1 MIFEIAIFGIAVG
14 MSLYSRTRTF
24 GFAFW
29 VVAFVWIAYLRPE
42 WFSEW
47 FGWRLKGVVPSLIQ
61 LAMFGM
67 GATLTVEDFAR
78 VLKMP
83 KAVAIGCG
91 LQYSVMPL
99 VGWGLATMS
108 GLPPEVAAGIILIGA
123 CPGGV
128 SSNVITYLAKGNIAL
143 SVTMTACSTL
153 LSPVMTPLAMKLLAG
168 QLVEVDFWKMLWSI
182 VTTVVLP
189 IAGGL
194 VVNRAIR
201 WWGWSTDSAERMLSR
216 LAMLAICLICAIIM
230 ADSRDALQSVGWILV
245 LAVGIHN
252 LAGYAFG
259 YGISRLT
266 GLNESESRTVAIE
279 VGLQNGGMG
288 ATIASEVL
296 KSTQAALASVIFAP
310 WMNVSGSI
318 LASWW
323 RARPT
328 DDEDLSATP
337 TVQESTPCKG
347 LDL

>member
-29 VVAFVWIAYLRPE
+29 VVAFVWVAYLRPE

-61 LAMFGM
+61 IAMFGM
-67 GATLTVEDFAR
+67 GATLTLEDFAR

-99 VGWGLATMS
+99 VGWGLASMA
-108 GLPPEVAAGIILIGA
+108 GLPPEVAAGIILVGA

-128 SSNVITYLAKGNIAL
+128 SSNVVTYLAKGNIAL

-194 VVNRAIR
+194 LVNRAIR

-230 ADSRDALQSVGWILV
+230 ADSRDALQSVGLALILV
-245 LAVGIHN
+245 VGIHN

-259 YGISRLT
+259 YGISRLS
-266 GLNESESRTVAIE
+266 GLNEAECRTVAIE

-288 ATIASEVL
+288 ATIATEVL
-296 KSTQAALASVIFAP
+296 KSTQAALASVLFAP

-328 DDEDLSATP
+328 DEEKSNATP
-337 TVQESTPCKG
+337 AAKASN
-347 LDL
+347 

>member
-1 MIFEIAIFGIAVG
+1 MIFEVSVLAIAIG

-29 VVAFVWIAYLRPE
+29 VVAFVLIAYRRPE

-47 FGWRLKGVVPSLIQ
+47 YGWRLKSVVPPLIQ
-61 LAMFGM
+61 IAMFGM
-67 GATLTVEDFAR
+67 GATLTLEDFTR

-99 VGWGLATMS
+99 VGWGLANMA
-108 GLPPEVAAGIILIGA
+108 GLPPEIAAGVILVGA

-128 SSNVITYLAKGNIAL
+128 SSNVVTYLAKGNIAL

-153 LSPVMTPLAMKLLAG
+153 LSPIMTPLAMKLLAG

-201 WWGWSTDSAERMLSR
+201 WWGLNPDSAERMLSR
-216 LAMLAICLICAIIM
+216 IAMLAICFICAIIM
-230 ADSRDALQSVGWILV
+230 ADSQAALQSVGVMLV
-245 LAVGIHN
+245 LVVCIHN

-259 YGISRLT
+259 YGLSRLW
-266 GLNESESRTVAIE
+266 GLSEEECRTVAIE

-296 KSTQAALASVIFAP
+296 KSTQAALASVLFAP

-323 RARPT
+323 RVQPPREKEITTTTVPLENHS
-328 DDEDLSATP
+328 ED
-337 TVQESTPCKG
+337 
-347 LDL
+347 

>member
-1 MIFEIAIFGIAVG
+1 MIFEIGVLGIATAL
-14 MSLYSRTRTF
+14 SLYSRTKIF
-24 GFAFW
+24 GFAIW
-29 VVAFVWIAYLRPE
+29 VVAFVLIAFGRPE
-42 WFSEW
+42 WFTEW
-47 FGWRLKGVVPSLIQ
+47 FGLRLKGFVPTLIQ

-67 GATLTVEDFAR
+67 GATLTMDDFAR

-83 KAVAIGCG
+83 KAVAIGCT

-99 VGWGLATMS
+99 IGWFLASLT
-108 GLPPEVAAGIILIGA
+108 GLPAEVAAGIILVGA

-153 LSPVMTPLAMKLLAG
+153 LSPIMTPLAMQLLAG
-168 QLVEVDFWKMLWSI
+168 QLVEVDFWKMLWVI

-194 VVNRAIR
+194 IVNWAIR
-201 WWGWSTDSAERMLSR
+201 WKGWSTDSAEKILSR

-230 ADSRDALQSVGWILV
+230 ADAHEALRSVGWVLLV
-245 LAVGIHN
+245 AVGLHN
-252 LAGYAFG
+252 LAGYVIG
-259 YGISRLT
+259 YGISHLA
-266 GLNESESRTVAIE
+266 GLSEPECRTVAIE

-288 ATIASEVL
+288 ATIATEVL
-296 KSTQAALASVIFAP
+296 KSTQAALAAVLFAP

-323 RARPT
+323 R
-328 DDEDLSATP
+328 
-337 TVQESTPCKG
+337 VQKVRNTSSEQSEKSQQNG
-347 LDL
+347 DSVSSS

>member
-1 MIFEIAIFGIAVG
+1 
-14 MSLYSRTRTF
+14 
-24 GFAFW
+24 
-29 VVAFVWIAYLRPE
+29 
-42 WFSEW
+42 
-47 FGWRLKGVVPSLIQ
+47 
-61 LAMFGM
+61 
-67 GATLTVEDFAR
+67 
-78 VLKMP
+78 
-83 KAVAIGCG
+83 
-91 LQYSVMPL
+91 
-99 VGWGLATMS
+99 
-108 GLPPEVAAGIILIGA
+108 
-123 CPGGV
+123 
-128 SSNVITYLAKGNIAL
+128 
-143 SVTMTACSTL
+143 
-153 LSPVMTPLAMKLLAG
+153 
-168 QLVEVDFWKMLWSI
+168 
-182 VTTVVLP
+182 
-189 IAGGL
+189 
-194 VVNRAIR
+194 
-201 WWGWSTDSAERMLSR
+201 
-216 LAMLAICLICAIIM
+216 MLAICLICAIIM

-328 DDEDLSATP
+328 DDEDLIATP
-337 TVQESTPCKG
+337 TVQESTPRKG

>member
-1 MIFEIAIFGIAVG
+1 MILEIGIFGIAVG

-67 GATLTVEDFAR
+67 GATLTIEDFSR

-99 VGWGLATMS
+99 VGWGLASMA
-108 GLPPEVAAGIILIGA
+108 GLPPEVAAGVILVGA

-182 VTTVVLP
+182 MTTVVLP

-230 ADSRDALQSVGWILV
+230 ADARDALQSVG
-245 LAVGIHN
+245 LALMLIVCLHN

-259 YGISRLT
+259 YGISRLF
-266 GLNESESRTVAIE
+266 GLSESECRTVAVE

-296 KSTQAALASVIFAP
+296 KSTQAALAAVLFAP

-323 RARPT
+323 RAQPV
-328 DDEDLSATP
+328 DEKDINATADVVEKKP
-337 TVQESTPCKG
+337 QI
-347 LDL
+347 

>member
-1 MIFEIAIFGIAVG
+1 MIFEIGVLAVAVG

-29 VVAFVWIAYLRPE
+29 VVAFVLIAYSRPE
-42 WFSEW
+42 LFSEW
-47 FGWRLKGVVPSLIQ
+47 FGWRLKSVVPTLIQ
-61 LAMFGM
+61 IAMFGM
-67 GATLTVEDFAR
+67 GATLTLEDFTR

-99 VGWGLATMS
+99 VGWGLASMA
-108 GLPPEVAAGIILIGA
+108 GLPPEIAAGVILVGA

-153 LSPVMTPLAMKLLAG
+153 LSPIMTPLAMKLLAG

-201 WWGWSTDSAERMLSR
+201 WWGLNPDSAERILSR
-216 LAMLAICLICAIIM
+216 IAMLAICLICAIIM
-230 ADSRDALQSVGWILV
+230 ADSRNALQSVGLMLV
-245 LAVGIHN
+245 LVVCIHN
-252 LAGYAFG
+252 LAGYGFG
-259 YGISRLT
+259 YGLSRLW
-266 GLNESESRTVAIE
+266 GLSEEECRTVAIE

-296 KSTQAALASVIFAP
+296 KSTQAALASVLFAP
-310 WMNVSGSI
+310 WMNVSGSL

-323 RARPT
+323 RSQPPREKELT
-328 DDEDLSATP
+328 TTTTP
-337 TVQESTPCKG
+337 VENHMK
-347 LDL
+347 D